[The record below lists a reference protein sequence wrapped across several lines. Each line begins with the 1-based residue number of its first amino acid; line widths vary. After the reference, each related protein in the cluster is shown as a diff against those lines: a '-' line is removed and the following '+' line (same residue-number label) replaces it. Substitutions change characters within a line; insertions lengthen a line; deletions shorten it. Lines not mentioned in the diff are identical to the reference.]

1 MNSLSFPVCACCGQS
16 IIPKSLSIAQIL
28 GECGML
34 HVLPDT
40 RLDFKT
46 MTAIRKGKPV
56 KLTKTMWRLM
66 AILIAAGGDLVT
78 RSDLNLL
85 CFDSIAMN
93 IRSLDTFI
101 AMIRKSIGNVIKTE
115 HGLGYSWCPDGF
127 IVKYTRHSRAPK
139 KQKKK

>member
-1 MNSLSFPVCACCGQS
+1 
-16 IIPKSLSIAQIL
+16 
-28 GECGML
+28 ML
-34 HVLPDT
+34 HVLPDV

-78 RSDLNLL
+78 RKDLNVL
-85 CFDSIAMN
+85 CFDSISMN
-93 IRSLDTFI
+93 IRSLDTFF
-101 AMIRKSIGNVIKTE
+101 AMIRKLLGNIIKTH
-115 HGLGYSWCPDGF
+115 HGLGYSWCPDGYV
-127 IVKYTRHSRAPK
+127 VKYTMHSRNQK